1 MSDLREFADLVQ
13 RMRNAQVEYF
23 RTRSNNALSESKRLE
38 RRVDLELKALADK
51 QPRLFGDDEMS
62 KSEASV

>member
-1 MSDLREFADLVQ
+1 MSDLCEFADLVQ

-23 RTRSNNALSESKRLE
+23 RTRSNDALSESKRLE

-51 QPRLFGDDEMS
+51 QPRLFGDDQP
-62 KSEASV
+62 